1 MEAFRLLVSRSM
13 SYSEIV
19 HEIDNRKSIITLN
32 RPSKL
37 NAYTPDMGDELIRAF
52 RTSTK
57 DKEVEIIILKASG
70 KGFCAGADREFLEN
84 KKLSKKGLRLG
95 EDEFITSFVK
105 EISDCP
111 KPLIS
116 CINGIAVGIG
126 VTMILPFD
134 IRIASEDASFSF
146 PFTKLGILPGLGSS
160 YFLPALVGVS
170 KAKELVLTG
179 STIDAH
185 EALKIGLINKVVSHN
200 DLEDTLNSVSQEI
213 TKSNQKINSLAKR
226 MFNKEL
232 NEDLDLV
239 IQREREFTKEAI
251 K

>member
-1 MEAFRLLVSRSM
+1 M
-13 SYSEIV
+13 SYSEII
-19 HEIDNRKSIITLN
+19 HDIKNRKSTITLN

-37 NAYTPDMGDELIRAF
+37 NAYTPDMGDEIITAF
-52 RTSTK
+52 RESSE
-57 DKEVEIIILKASG
+57 DKKVEIIILRASG
-70 KGFCAGADREFLEN
+70 KGFCSGADREFLEN
-84 KKLSKKGLRLG
+84 KKLSKQGIKLG

-134 IRIASEDASFSF
+134 IRIASENASFSF

-160 YFLPALVGVS
+160 YFLPALVGAS
-170 KAKELVLTG
+170 KAKELILTG
-179 STIDAH
+179 SSIDAH
-185 EALKIGLINKVVSHN
+185 EACRIGLINKVVSHN
-200 DLEDTLNSVSQEI
+200 ELEESLDRISQEI
-213 TKSNQKINSLAKR
+213 INSNQKINSLAKGL
-226 MFNKEL
+226 FNKEL
-232 NEDLDLV
+232 STDLDLAV
-239 IQREREFTKEAI
+239 QREREFSKEAI